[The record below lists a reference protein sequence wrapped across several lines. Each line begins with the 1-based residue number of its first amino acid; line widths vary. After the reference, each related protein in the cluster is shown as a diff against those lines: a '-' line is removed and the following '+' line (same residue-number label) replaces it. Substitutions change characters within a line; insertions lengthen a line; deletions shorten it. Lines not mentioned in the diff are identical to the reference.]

1 MDSKMEQ
8 ILELIISSFSA
19 RAEITRIGDVIW
31 DHMHFHNVECT
42 DEYNDLTISKFLALF
57 KVRYL
62 NNLGI
67 INENT
72 AKSLENL
79 LSLKNKLDTKLGELL
94 RHKLYEENNVDEKDI
109 DLVIS
114 QIERI
119 DVILKKYNL
128 LFDENNSLNM
138 FLTSI
143 ESNNYQ
149 YVPNNEEI
157 KTLIKEME

>member
-1 MDSKMEQ
+1 MEQ

-94 RHKLYEENNVDEKDI
+94 RTRVELGHLPSSPHAPHRRTRAKVLPSPPEHRAVDAA
-109 DLVIS
+109 
-114 QIERI
+114 
-119 DVILKKYNL
+119 KKHRTPPIAPRQAFCL
-128 LFDENNSLNM
+128 
-138 FLTSI
+138 
-143 ESNNYQ
+143 
-149 YVPNNEEI
+149 
-157 KTLIKEME
+157 